1 MRPFDDDNNLIMKLT
16 CRLNSQRAGRS
27 CVIAQMHSSA
37 TLMQSVTCE
46 DNHHKDDNDD
56 NDDEKD
62 DDDDDGNEKDDDVDR
77 Q

>member
-1 MRPFDDDNNLIMKLT
+1 M
-16 CRLNSQRAGRS
+16 
-27 CVIAQMHSSA
+27 IAQMHSSA
-37 TLMQSVTCE
+37 TLIQSVTCE
-46 DNHHKDDNDD
+46 DIHHKDDDDD

>member
-1 MRPFDDDNNLIMKLT
+1 M
-16 CRLNSQRAGRS
+16 
-27 CVIAQMHSSA
+27 IAQMHSSA
-37 TLMQSVTCE
+37 TLIQSVTCE

-62 DDDDDGNEKDDDVDR
+62 DDDNDDNEKDYDHDDVDR